1 MNGDYYADEF
11 RRYNTYV
18 RDYTAGEHIY
28 RVACGPNAFDFKWT
42 EQVMRKVPGQADG
55 LSLHYY
61 TVPYNWDHKGSATA
75 FNLKDYNRTVAKAY
89 RMEELVRRHTEI
101 MNALTPKAGGS
112 DRRRVG
118 YLV

>member
-61 TVPYNWDHKGSATA
+61 TVPYNWDHKALPRS
-75 FNLKDYNRTVAKAY
+75 LIRKIMTVRWPRPTVWRSWFVAIQ
-89 RMEELVRRHTEI
+89 RL
-101 MNALTPKAGGS
+101 
-112 DRRRVG
+112 
-118 YLV
+118 